1 MNAQCIAA
9 TALLADG
16 NSGVGGS
23 SDEASNSSV
32 STNDANESAKIA
44 MLKLC
49 TNCHRMNSRAERA
62 PDDSHEMY
70 TRDRHENHSGFGGA
84 HQKVT
89 APIDPRPVPQFP
101 GVTGLGLGMRRAAGL
116 LLPRAALRAI
126 RPPSCLL
133 HVRSHVPSRTR

>member
-44 MLKLC
+44 MLKLR

-70 TRDRHENHSGFGGA
+70 TRDRHENHSGFGGFRVNA
-84 HQKVT
+84 HQKVA
-89 APIDPRPVPQFP
+89 APIDNRPCARVPQFLDSP
-101 GVTGLGLGMRRAAGL
+101 G
-116 LLPRAALRAI
+116 
-126 RPPSCLL
+126 
-133 HVRSHVPSRTR
+133 